1 MRNIP
6 PARRPPARRPPA
18 RRPALLLASLPI
30 AVSGALCGLGAGAAA
45 AAELT
50 TIPCGLVDDGTI
62 HIDGLLS
69 DWEGYSPIT
78 LKSTLP
84 PGQSGRS
91 LQVKVS
97 CNFDPKNVYLLV
109 DVDDDILMRT
119 RAAAAEEDHLEL
131 AFGTIGKSGD
141 VERIDKLTI
150 WPGVARDKL
159 ARTVRW
165 QGKGPHVVDGEGP
178 AGRQK
183 PLKGAPVFEVF
194 DSLQPRGYAIELRLP
209 KKAIPGFREGA
220 PLRLAVRVV
229 DSDGPG
235 RDKQGYA
242 ESSPVDRPQSLSEV
256 IFEDGDNSHSEIF
269 GDLKVGRDDVYF
281 EKTADVGSGVGK
293 VMALGRFL
301 AFVNK
306 GYSYHE
312 LGRSRGDVKDL
323 QLVQIADGQHAV
335 AARVME
341 RGQGGGREVLRLYRL
356 QSGRFEPIF
365 AAEVGKE
372 QGAKRLQ
379 VKVDYVR
386 RGKGTD
392 IELSPLPA
400 AGFTEASYTE
410 MPAEDVAP
418 ILLPWQD
425 KKVRWTFKNGRYTRD

>member
-1 MRNIP
+1 MRTKDH
-6 PARRPPARRPPA
+6 ARAGW
-18 RRPALLLASLPI
+18 LLAALVSLGDLWVP
-30 AVSGALCGLGAGAAA
+30 SPAA

-50 TIPCGLVDDGTI
+50 SIPCGLADDGTL

-84 PGQSGRS
+84 AGATGRS

-97 CNFDPKNVYLLV
+97 CNFDPKNVYLLI
-109 DVDDDILMRT
+109 DVDDDILMRSK
-119 RAAAAEEDHLEL
+119 AADGSEDHLEL
-131 AFGTIGKSGD
+131 AFGTLGKSGD
-141 VERIDKLTI
+141 VERIDKLSI

-159 ARTVRW
+159 PRTVRW
-165 QGKGPHVVDGEGP
+165 DKGSGPKVIEGEGP
-178 AGRQK
+178 AGRAK
-183 PLKGAPVFEVF
+183 PLKGAPVFEVY
-194 DSLQPRGYAIELRLP
+194 DALQPRGYAIELRLP
-209 KKAIPGFREGA
+209 KKVIPGFREGS

-242 ESSPVDRPQSLSEV
+242 ESSPVDKPQTLSEV
-256 IFEDGDNSHSEIF
+256 LFEDGDNSQAEIF
-269 GDLKVGRDDVYF
+269 SDLKVGRDEVYF

-293 VMALGRFL
+293 VIALGRFL

-312 LGRSRGDVKDL
+312 LGRSRADVRDL
-323 QLVQIADGQHAV
+323 QLVQISDGQHAV

-356 QSGRFEPIF
+356 AGGRFESIF

-372 QGAKRLQ
+372 QGPKRLS
-379 VKVDYVR
+379 VKVDFVR

-392 IELSPLPA
+392 IEISPLPA

-425 KKVRWTFKNGRYTRD
+425 KKTRWTFKGGRYVKD